1 MQSVG
6 RHIRLAGGIGL
17 MVLTVAC
24 SHKET
29 PPASAGTS
37 TPPPPAKQVAHHP
50 PSNVTMLPVTRQTVQ
65 QLQRELQQDGF
76 YHGPIDGV
84 VGPETHSALAAYQ
97 REHGLQQTAALDWP
111 TLQQLTQSSAPTSG
125 SSPPPPTGNQPAP
138 PSGKPP
144 PSGQTP

>member
-1 MQSVG
+1 MHSVG
-6 RHIRLAGGIGL
+6 RYISVAGGIGL
-17 MVLTVAC
+17 MVLAAAC

-37 TPPPPAKQVAHHP
+37 TPPPPAKQVSHHP

-84 VGPETHSALAAYQ
+84 VGQQTHEALAAYQ

-111 TLQQLTQSSAPTSG
+111 TLQQLAQSGGSSSG
-125 SSPPPPTGNQPAP
+125 SSSQNSGAP

-144 PSGQTP
+144 PSGQTQ